1 MAIQH
6 ETHNT
11 PRALLVEA
19 RTQKRWSQREVAD
32 LVGTTY
38 VNISR
43 WERGLTKPSLYFR
56 HKLCTLFG
64 KTEEELDLG
73 PPRQSI
79 SVLTVVATQDTAS
92 TSAALSSV
100 TPNVPILDPLIPQ
113 RSIAQLIGRD
123 DVFAQLK
130 MRLCSESL
138 PNLAL
143 TALNGL
149 PGVGKTTLS
158 IALAHDDDIRAHFY
172 DGILWAGLG
181 PDPNLPQL
189 LSHWCTLLGI
199 ANNEAGQDTR
209 AAAQALTKA
218 IGNRAML
225 LVLDDAWTIEDALA
239 LKIGGPNCT
248 HLVTTRFPTIAYQ
261 IAPDGA
267 VQLQELSTADGMD
280 LLQYL
285 APRVV
290 DQEHERAA
298 QLVEAVGGLPLALTL
313 MGKFLHVQSNT
324 NQPRRIRATLERLND
339 VEQRMQLT
347 ELRGPNEQH
356 TSLPNDNSLSL
367 QSVIAVTEQILD
379 ETGRNALYALSI
391 FPAKPDSFSEEAAL
405 AIMNAPVEILDTL
418 GDMGLLETSAAGR
431 YTLHQT
437 IADYARLRLTKQ
449 RGNAAYDG
457 YLTYILAF
465 ITAHRKDYEQLE
477 QETNVILAA
486 LDAAHAHRK
495 TQALIQSV
503 IAFAPYLLMRGF
515 YVLAEQ
521 HLQRALLAAKAQ
533 QDQYGIAST
542 LLYLGEIAQKQGN
555 YALAENHFKEGLA
568 IARAI
573 NHPESIST
581 LLNDLGWVTWKQ
593 GNYTLAETYLQE
605 GLALARDIND
615 DEHISSILKTLGSVV
630 ANQGDFARS
639 EEYLKEGLNLARQIG
654 DREQIC
660 LLLISLGATVGE
672 QGNHTKAEAYFL
684 EGLNIARAIGHREW
698 VSALLSNLG
707 GAASEQENYEKA
719 EEYFLEGL
727 TVVEQIGHLEWKSL
741 LLINL
746 GITTRKQK
754 KYDKATIY
762 LQDSLVLAK
771 QINIPQMTS
780 NVLYEYGSLNLD
792 QKKTNVAEDVFRE
805 MLTTIPEGGQDLL
818 ALAQFGLARTIALR
832 GQKTEAIAL
841 GKASMTV
848 LESIGSS
855 KAQEVR
861 NWLETI
867 MN

>member
-6 ETHNT
+6 ETHNI

-32 LVGTTY
+32 LIGTTY

-43 WERGLTKPSLYFR
+43 WERNQTRPSPYFR
-56 HKLCTLFG
+56 HKLCALFG
-64 KTEEELDLG
+64 KSEAELDLG
-73 PPRQSI
+73 SSREGVS
-79 SVLTVVATQDTAS
+79 SLSAVAAQNITGVPVSLS
-92 TSAALSSV
+92 TV
-100 TPNVPILDPLIPQ
+100 TPNAPILDPLIPQ

-123 DVFAQLK
+123 DVLAQLK
-130 MRLCSESL
+130 MRLCSDTL

-181 PDPNLPQL
+181 PDPNLLQL
-189 LSHWCTLLGI
+189 LSHWCTLLGV
-199 ANNEAGQDTR
+199 ANNEVGQDTR
-209 AAAQALTKA
+209 AWAQALTKA

-239 LKIGGPNCT
+239 LKIGGPNCA

-267 VQLQELSTADGMD
+267 ILLQELSAADGMD
-280 LLQYL
+280 LLQHL

-367 QSVIAVTEQILD
+367 QSVIAVTEQMLD
-379 ETGRNALYALSI
+379 ATGRNALYALSV
-391 FPAKPDSFSEEAAL
+391 FPAKPDNFSEEAAL
-405 AIMNAPVEILDTL
+405 AIMNAPVEVLDTL

-449 RGNAAYDG
+449 HGNSTYDR
-457 YLTYILAF
+457 YLVYILAF
-465 ITAHRKDYEQLE
+465 IAAHRKDYEQLE
-477 QETNVILAA
+477 QETNIILVA
-486 LDAAHAHRK
+486 LDAAYTHRK
-495 TQALIQSV
+495 TQDFIHGV

-521 HLQRALLAAKAQ
+521 YLQRASTAAHAQ
-533 QDQYGIAST
+533 HDQYGIAST

-555 YALAENHFKEGLA
+555 YALAASHFQEGLA

-573 NHPESIST
+573 HHPESIST

-593 GNYTLAETYLQE
+593 GNYALAETYLQE
-605 GLALARDIND
+605 GLTLARKIHD
-615 DEHISSILKTLGSVV
+615 DERICSILKTLGSVV

-639 EEYLKEGLNLARQIG
+639 EEYLKEGLSLARRIG

-660 LLLISLGATVGE
+660 LLLISLGVTVGE
-672 QGNHTKAEAYFL
+672 QGKYAQAENYFS
-684 EGLNIARAIGHREW
+684 EGLDIARKIGHREW
-698 VSALLSNLG
+698 ISALLSNLG
-707 GAASEQENYEKA
+707 EAASEQDHYVQAEKYFQEGLDLARQLGHREWISHLLSNMGLTIRKQGDYEKA
-719 EEYFLEGL
+719 EKHFQESLML
-727 TVVEQIGHLEWKSL
+727 ARQIS
-741 LLINL
+741 
-746 GITTRKQK
+746 
-754 KYDKATIY
+754 
-762 LQDSLVLAK
+762 
-771 QINIPQMTS
+771 PQMTA
-780 NVLYEYGSLNLD
+780 NALYEYGNLYLD
-792 QKKTNVAEDVFRE
+792 KSQIEAAESTFLE
-805 MLTTIPEGGQDLL
+805 MLTSIPEGGQDLF
-818 ALAQFGLARTIALR
+818 ALAQYGLARAVARKGNIQDAKLFGEASITI
-832 GQKTEAIAL
+832 
-841 GKASMTV
+841 
-848 LESIGSS
+848 LEEIGHRR
-855 KAQEVR
+855 AQEVK
-861 NWLETI
+861 NWLASI
-867 MN
+867 VN